1 MVLNHKQGRTG
12 YKASFG
18 IMIPMGRYI
27 DRIAGLH
34 LKQLATESRVQLNL
48 FVRKS
53 KNPKF

>member
-48 FVRKS
+48 FVREEQES
-53 KNPKF
+53 